1 MSMRVA
7 DIDDYAHRNLM
18 SRLRRTR
25 IPVQTLSH
33 SAEGNTVRA
42 SEIRRHRIEDA
53 AKSIVV
59 RVKLG
64 RKDRLY
70 AIAIVCGHQRVD
82 LVRVARCFGGIEARF
97 ADQKTTETLTRC
109 VSGCVMP
116 IAQNAELLTVADYGL
131 LDRPLLW
138 FNSGRL
144 DHSVA
149 LRPQDWLALAAPY
162 LDHIAECRTPPDL
175 RAVG

>member
-1 MSMRVA
+1 MSLHL
-7 DIDDYAHRNLM
+7 DDLEDHAHRTLM

-25 IPVQTLSH
+25 IPVRSLSH
-33 SAEGNTVRA
+33 SAEGNTARA
-42 SEIRRHRIEDA
+42 SEIRCHRLEDA

-70 AIAIVCGHQRVD
+70 AIAVVCGHQRVD
-82 LVRVARCFGGIEARF
+82 LDRVARCFGGIEARF
-97 ADQKTTETLTRC
+97 ADRETAEKLTRC
-109 VSGCVMP
+109 ASGCVMP
-116 IAQNAELLTVADYGL
+116 IAQDAELLTVGDYGL

-149 LRPQDWLALAAPY
+149 LRPQDWLALAAPHM
-162 LDHIAECRTPPDL
+162 DHIAVCLTPPEL
-175 RAVG
+175 RAAG